1 MLRSVS
7 SRRPLPLTARIRS
20 LSHTK
25 AVSANWRLS
34 TSASW
39 AARVFTSPMGEYF
52 LKITSPSPVVKI
64 SSGSPRRMRWV
75 RRISLG
81 ITTLPSSSMRRTIPV
96 AFIILPSLR
105 FPLYVVSVNGGKL
118 YRQRIFC
125 FARRIA
131 FRAGFCYNK

>member
-1 MLRSVS
+1 
-7 SRRPLPLTARIRS
+7 
-20 LSHTK
+20 
-25 AVSANWRLS
+25 
-34 TSASW
+34 
-39 AARVFTSPMGEYF
+39 MGEYF
-52 LKITSPSPVVKI
+52 LKIPSPSPVVKI

-105 FPLYVVSVNGGKL
+105 FPLYVVSVSGGKL